1 MIFDRL
7 KEQTYKYKKNFLET
21 YKSSA
26 MITMSD
32 ICKVMI
38 YIK

>member
-1 MIFDRL
+1 MFDRL
-7 KEQTYKYKKNFLET
+7 KAQTYKYKKNFLQT
-21 YKSSA
+21 YKSLA
-26 MITMSD
+26 RITMSD